1 VIDQVENAPLASEEN
16 DPNRGEAVDRQVG
29 VRPRARARDAPVRL
43 DDPGAGRL
51 YVCVEVCLPFFANLA
66 GYLAPDQAEELR
78 ERVAVA
84 AETEV
89 QLRADLEKA
98 NDKQLV
104 SLADLERVI
113 HGRKLAKAGKD

>member
-1 VIDQVENAPLASEEN
+1 LLEPQLVAEPVLFPSRCGICSRHRGAMIDTMI
-16 DPNRGEAVDRQVG
+16 
-29 VRPRARARDAPVRL
+29 